1 MSELATAAEQETAPA
16 SPGER
21 LRAYLEGLPPE
32 AKTLLA
38 NEFERARLRGED
50 LPGGEMVLALL
61 RSSLREAASP
71 DDLEAPAARSEQAA
85 RLLFRPLEPFLI
97 DERLEGKTRARIM
110 RSSVRAIWIWVGR
123 DLKPAETRVFEAAVL
138 AASAAGDTE
147 AINYHCAKF
156 VSVMIPAIEAKLGAT
171 EGGEPARKRLAAH
184 LGDERVLEDA
194 VDIIRVLPDI
204 GALVHLP
211 ARLPAHIKNLA
222 DEGLDNTRQLLD
234 PIAVRRPSLLPFAL
248 ALVQTRLVHRHQI
261 IRLAVSAAESDDPV
275 KIATHPY
282 RHAVEL
288 VLADAEQALLAAG
301 AALKVN
307 RPQLVA
313 ASVKDFHDAARTL
326 RTDMNLSGDGP
337 WQRRLARMRGTLARQ
352 LSAEIDGVPGQ
363 IRRLLRAPQRDDVT
377 HEPISPEAVADVETR
392 LDLLTVCRNSA
403 SEIALNE
410 ITVRVFGEIQGYLD
424 PRLTQLLEAIRSA
437 PDVDRV
443 LKIAQ
448 IDAGIRF
455 SARIFGASY
464 AQLLQKAADV
474 AIHSAKNPGR

>member
-61 RSSLREAASP
+61 RSSLREATSP

-171 EGGEPARKRLAAH
+171 EVGEPARKRLAAH

-275 KIATHPY
+275 KIATHP
-282 RHAVEL
+282 
-288 VLADAEQALLAAG
+288 
-301 AALKVN
+301 
-307 RPQLVA
+307 
-313 ASVKDFHDAARTL
+313 
-326 RTDMNLSGDGP
+326 
-337 WQRRLARMRGTLARQ
+337 
-352 LSAEIDGVPGQ
+352 
-363 IRRLLRAPQRDDVT
+363 
-377 HEPISPEAVADVETR
+377 
-392 LDLLTVCRNSA
+392 
-403 SEIALNE
+403 
-410 ITVRVFGEIQGYLD
+410 
-424 PRLTQLLEAIRSA
+424 
-437 PDVDRV
+437 
-443 LKIAQ
+443 
-448 IDAGIRF
+448 
-455 SARIFGASY
+455 
-464 AQLLQKAADV
+464 
-474 AIHSAKNPGR
+474 